1 KRAVE
6 LSNTYYSLFTENP
19 PNIDEARFKQD
30 LQNFVNDVES
40 ADKSKWDDGNDGTT
54 PIELSLYLNNIFN
67 EQGNINY
74 GKVEE
79 ISDGIEQEQGTIGEL
94 SLQEERG
101 RSEGGRTNVEASVV
115 LRGDRQANQA
125 QYSGEPETIAE
136 RQEALLEQ

>member
-1 KRAVE
+1 
-6 LSNTYYSLFTENP
+6 ENKSERGETQQNEEQDVSSEE
-19 PNIDEARFKQD
+19 NIID
-30 LQNFVNDVES
+30 
-40 ADKSKWDDGNDGTT
+40 
-54 PIELSLYLNNIFN
+54 

-79 ISDGIEQEQGTIGEL
+79 ISDGIEQGQGTIGEL
-94 SLQEERG
+94 SVQEERG

-136 RQEALLEQ
+136 RQEALLEQYAKEKGVWLDESEIEESSA